1 MASDSGPLQST
12 PVQEVPKR
20 FSHGSRQDENPG
32 PVTATMMVVGLPTR
46 VEDEDLTML
55 THAVS
60 TDLESVATA
69 QRRLLEQVGV
79 LAPETIGLD
88 GALGRI
94 LAQAVISQS
103 DLPGFDNSAMD
114 GYAVR
119 ASDIAGA
126 SASAP
131 VTLAVVGESRAGAM
145 PEPLVAGTAM
155 RIMTGA
161 PMPAGADTVVRQEDT
176 RRDGAMVLI
185 EVVAPE
191 GTSVRPLGADIRSGD
206 HVIPPGHALSSND
219 IGVAAALG
227 YDRLLV
233 GSRPRV
239 ALLATGDELVPA
251 GTRPG
256 PAQLVDSNSPMLTAA
271 VREAGGAP
279 TFLGIARDSKDSLR
293 EMLQAASASDLVVSS
308 AGVSVGDHDWV
319 REVVGELGTIST
331 WRVAMRPGKPVLIG
345 RLGGAVFIGL
355 PGNPASSSVTFELF
369 ARPVIRMMQG
379 ADELHRPRIRVRLGE
394 VMTKPAALETYSR
407 ATLHS
412 STDSELPVAHSAG
425 DQGSSMLHSLTRA
438 DCLLILPVG
447 PERVEAGT
455 IVEAIPLR

>member
-1 MASDSGPLQST
+1 
-12 PVQEVPKR
+12 
-20 FSHGSRQDENPG
+20 
-32 PVTATMMVVGLPTR
+32 
-46 VEDEDLTML
+46 ML

-60 TDLESVATA
+60 ADLESVATA

-79 LAPETIGLD
+79 LAPETISLD

-94 LAQAVISQS
+94 LAQTVTSQS

-119 ASDIAGA
+119 ASDIARA

-145 PEPLVAGTAM
+145 PEAMVAGTAM

-161 PMPAGADTVVRQEDT
+161 PMPDGADTVVRQEDT

-185 EVVAPE
+185 EVATPR
-191 GTSVRPLGADIRSGD
+191 GTSVRPLGADIRGGD
-206 HVIPPGHALSSND
+206 QVILPGHALSSID

-227 YDRLLV
+227 HDRLLV
-233 GSRPRV
+233 GARPRV

-251 GTRPG
+251 GTPPG

-271 VREAGGAP
+271 VREAGGTP

-293 EMLQAASASDLVVSS
+293 EMLETAAASDLVVSS

-345 RLGGAVFIGL
+345 RLGAAVFIGL

-369 ARPVIRMMQG
+369 ARPVIRRMQG
-379 ADELHRPRIRVRLGE
+379 AQEVHRRRIGVRLGE
-394 VMTKPAALETYSR
+394 AMTKPAALETYSR
-407 ATLHS
+407 ATLRTSADSDLPIAHS
-412 STDSELPVAHSAG
+412 SG

-438 DCLLILPVG
+438 DCLLVLPVG
-447 PERVEAGT
+447 PDVVEAGT
-455 IVEAIPLR
+455 VVEAIPLR